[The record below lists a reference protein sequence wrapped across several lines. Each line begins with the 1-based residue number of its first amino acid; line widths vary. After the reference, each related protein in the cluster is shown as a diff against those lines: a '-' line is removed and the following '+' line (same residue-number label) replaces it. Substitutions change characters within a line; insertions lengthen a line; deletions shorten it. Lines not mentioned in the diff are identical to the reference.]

1 MGVGPPEPACRGRL
15 QTTAS
20 CAGTTAGVVSVAEK
34 ASRGGRQ
41 VRAGKANESEPLMTR
56 REAKMMSKPRWSDDP
71 WEKPGGYPAYCPGG
85 VRRKGGASPVQAP
98 VRNVGSCDPD
108 TVPGRV
114 LEPGLGG
121 REGEAE
127 RRSRQAR
134 VPRRGMQWRTA
145 SW

>member
-1 MGVGPPEPACRGRL
+1 LPALRPGPVVRAALPEGLLRLRGPDEVRRRLCATKAEGGLDVEGRTQRKLAAPEMGVGPPEPPCRGRL

-71 WEKPGGYPAYCPGG
+71 WEKPGG
-85 VRRKGGASPVQAP
+85 
-98 VRNVGSCDPD
+98 
-108 TVPGRV
+108 
-114 LEPGLGG
+114 
-121 REGEAE
+121 
-127 RRSRQAR
+127 
-134 VPRRGMQWRTA
+134 
-145 SW
+145 